1 MTLHR
6 DKRHRR
12 STRRISEIGAGQ
24 SNHCCVLRLAIR
36 NGSQKLFLVRRHST
50 SAASQD
56 PAWVLPGDSVP
67 SDSIR
72 LIALGTGTPSVY
84 KEQAS

>member
-1 MTLHR
+1 VFRVMFSDMALKSFSWCVAIVLLHF
-6 DKRHRR
+6 
-12 STRRISEIGAGQ
+12 A
-24 SNHCCVLRLAIR
+24 
-36 NGSQKLFLVRRHST
+36 
-50 SAASQD
+50 AASQD

-72 LIALGTGTPSVY
+72 LVALGTGTPSVY